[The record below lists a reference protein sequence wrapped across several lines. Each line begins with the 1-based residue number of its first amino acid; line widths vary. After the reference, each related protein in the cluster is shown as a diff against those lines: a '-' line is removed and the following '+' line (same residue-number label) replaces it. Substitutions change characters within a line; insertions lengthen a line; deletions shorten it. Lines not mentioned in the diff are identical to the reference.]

1 VDYDDRVKENRKNV
15 EAGGGAAYQV
25 LFVHVSTIAFA
36 ASDSRRLDFLQN
48 ITLIGLRGPV

>member
-1 VDYDDRVKENRKNV
+1 V

>member
-1 VDYDDRVKENRKNV
+1 V

-25 LFVHVSTIAFA
+25 LHVFVHVSTIAFA

>member
-1 VDYDDRVKENRKNV
+1 V

-25 LFVHVSTIAFA
+25 LFVHVSTCTTCTIAFA